1 MIIEI
6 DFNWIQ
12 SCMFF
17 AGLSTA
23 VVSTLDMLKIT
34 NVFKFVTKS
43 SPASF
48 LLLSIFLI
56 LQPLSIQV
64 ETQLESYFSLPLI
77 LLPYFFFI
85 CSIVLQKRDRKLLAK
100 PL

>member
-17 AGLSTA
+17 TGLSFA
-23 VVSTLDMLKIT
+23 VVSTLDVLKVT
-34 NVFKFVTKS
+34 NILKFVTKS
-43 SPASF
+43 SPVSF

-56 LQPLSIQV
+56 LQPLSAQV
-64 ETQLESYFSLPLI
+64 ESQLVSYFSIPLI

-100 PL
+100 SL